1 MITTISKK
9 EYLQI
14 YTLVGLAQ
22 EVHANLGR
30 GLEEAIYQEAFEI
43 ALKKETIPYER
54 EKSLR
59 IKFLGQWLK
68 KEYVADFVC
77 FDKIIVEMKAVSSL
91 TSSHEDQVMNYLKA
105 TGCRLGLLFNFGA
118 DSFQYRRLVK

>member
-1 MITTISKK
+1 MGEILYKDESYK
-9 EYLQI
+9 
-14 YTLVGLAQ
+14 LVGLGML
-22 EVHANLGR
+22 VHRELGS
-30 GLEEAIYQEAFEI
+30 GYLEAVYQEAFEI
-43 ALKKETIPYER
+43 ALKQENIPYDR
-54 EKSLR
+54 EKTLR

-91 TSSHEDQVMNYLKA
+91 TSSHEAQVMNYLKA

>member
-1 MITTISKK
+1 MGEILYKDESYK
-9 EYLQI
+9 
-14 YTLVGLAQ
+14 LVGLGML
-22 EVHANLGR
+22 VHRELGS
-30 GLEEAIYQEAFEI
+30 GYLEAVYQEAFEI
-43 ALKKETIPYER
+43 ALKQENIPYDR
-54 EKSLR
+54 EKTLR

-91 TSSHEDQVMNYLKA
+91 TSSHEAQVMNYLKA
-105 TGCRLGLLFNFGA
+105 TGRRLGLLFNFGA